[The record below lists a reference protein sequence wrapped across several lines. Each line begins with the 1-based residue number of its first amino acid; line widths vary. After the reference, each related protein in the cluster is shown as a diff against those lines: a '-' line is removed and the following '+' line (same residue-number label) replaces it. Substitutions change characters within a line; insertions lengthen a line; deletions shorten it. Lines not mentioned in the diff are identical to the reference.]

1 MTARHAGARP
11 PSQRQL
17 RVGEE
22 IRHALSALLL
32 RGDLR
37 DPDLKDAS
45 ITVAEVRVSPDLRNA
60 TAFILPLG
68 GDRSDEV
75 LDALKRA
82 APYLRTQVS
91 HTIRLRYAPNL
102 SFQLDTS
109 FDYADR
115 ISRLLHSDPVARDLH
130 RPESA
135 EDEGEGSA
143 GIGEFGDHDAGGDRN
158 GP

>member
-1 MTARHAGARP
+1 MTARHVRA

-22 IRHALSALLL
+22 IRHALSAVLM
-32 RGDLR
+32 RGDMR

-68 GDRSDEV
+68 GDRSAEV
-75 LDALKRA
+75 LSALKRA
-82 APYLRTQVS
+82 APFLRAQVS
-91 HTIRLRYAPNL
+91 QAVRLRFAPSL

-115 ISRLLHSDPVARDLH
+115 IGRLLQSEPVARDLD
-130 RPESA
+130 
-135 EDEGEGSA
+135 DEAGER
-143 GIGEFGDHDAGGDRN
+143 GEEPSDREPPIGDREKDGRH